1 MIDAESYR
9 FLQGIV
15 IFVGG
20 MLSTTAGVAWGMQ
33 RWKSKIENDIDNVSG
48 KVLKLEKDF
57 SGIGPHCIL
66 QKQEIMNDMRNEVS
80 GIIKDALKD
89 ARITD
94 IEEHSKITTTLA
106 LLVQKQEIILERLDT
121 RDGAGGYYDRSKRA
135 RASDNVNPVTG
146 KVL

>member
-33 RWKSKIENDIDNVSG
+33 RWKSKIENDIVNVSG
-48 KVLKLEKDF
+48 RVGKLETGF
-57 SGIGPHCIL
+57 SNIAPQCAL
-66 QKQEIMNDMRNEVS
+66 QKQEILHEMRNEVS

-89 ARITD
+89 ARIAD

-121 RDGAGGYYDRSKRA
+121 RDGSGGYYDRSKRA
-135 RASDNVNPVTG
+135 RASDDINPVTG